1 MSNPLSENQLKL
13 ALPLGTDLPLAPGLT
28 WLIGDEGTGK
38 TTCLLRWAA
47 ALEVAARFAPD
58 ALGLPQDNEGVTDY
72 FLRQQQRYPTWHLPL
87 QNDLTAEFG
96 LSPHLGKQVY
106 MLSAGTRRKLY
117 LVAAFAARAPLTL
130 LDQPFAALDKPS
142 IALLHELLQ
151 EAAQDTQRAWVV
163 ADYEVP
169 SELAGLE
176 GFRGAKVIELPLPSA

>member
-1 MSNPLSENQLKL
+1 MVAPLEPGLVL
-13 ALPLGTDLPLAPGLT
+13 CRVPGLT

-47 ALEVAARFAPD
+47 SLEVAARFAPD
-58 ALGLPQDNEGVTDY
+58 DQGLPQDSEGVADY
-72 FLRQQQRYPTWHLPL
+72 FLRQLQRYPTWSLSL

-96 LSPHLGKQVY
+96 LTPHLGKQVY

-117 LVAAFAARAPLTL
+117 LVAAFAAQAPLTL

-169 SELAGLE
+169 SALQGLAGME
-176 GFRGAKVIELPLPSA
+176 KASVIELPLPSA